1 MISQVVLSS
10 QEENTQ
16 VKNDQSG
23 STVITG
29 GEHSGKERSVR

>member
-16 VKNDQSG
+16 EKNDQSG

-29 GEHSGKERSVR
+29 EHSGKE